1 MEETNVSLKLVIDR
15 DSQRVLFAEAGKE
28 FIDFLFQILA
38 LPVGTFIPLFE
49 KQGMQGS
56 FGNIFESIENLGSI
70 YLQPS
75 VNKEILLKPKVHI
88 SGGGGSGLPPLLQN
102 VESSPSSS
110 SSRSTKFYRCT
121 NVSRSCDPYV
131 AYDIRAICPSC
142 SQVMNCEQYMVVPLS
157 PRTKTSS
164 SCTEGGYVK
173 GQVTYM
179 VMDDLEVKLMS
190 AISSIT
196 LLINKFNVKGIR
208 ALEEKVVNFG
218 MDEVCYVTHSF
229 AFCEWKWIRY
239 FYFIN
244 FFFYFPWLR

>member
-1 MEETNVSLKLVIDR
+1 MKETNVSLKLMIDR
-15 DSQRVLFAEAGKE
+15 ESQRVLFAEAGKE
-28 FIDFLFQILA
+28 FIDFLFHILA

-88 SGGGGSGLPPLLQN
+88 SGGGGSGLPLLLQN

-110 SSRSTKFYRCT
+110 SSRSTKFYRCK
-121 NVSRSCDPYV
+121 NVSSSCDPYV

-142 SQVMNCEQYMVVPLS
+142 SQVMNCEQNMVDPPS
-157 PRTKTSS
+157 RSATKTSS
-164 SCTEGGYVK
+164 SYTEGGYVK
-173 GQVTYM
+173 GLVTYM

-190 AISSIT
+190 TISSIT

-218 MDEVCYVTHSF
+218 MDEGVKLLKASLYSKSVLTDIF
-229 AFCEWKWIRY
+229 LPMVKQEVNY
-239 FYFIN
+239 EN
-244 FFFYFPWLR
+244 